1 MARATNKEK
10 TEALLASVP
19 AGVDGMV
26 GSGVSIVEV
35 ARMKAVLARTPRFA
49 RRAFSAQECTFCER
63 HALPEVPYALRFAAK
78 SAVLKA
84 LGIGYEDGVGVRD
97 VEVRLNAK
105 GRPVAAL
112 SGAVLARARGLGVVD
127 LPLSLSFTHTD
138 AVACALAI
146 TRSSQRAAE
155 ERVDQKAE
163 LARQFKEARALLD
176 EMGAPAEDAVDAP
189 EGASKVGN
197 APTEEAA
204 DATGAPAGET
214 PEEASGSA
222 GVSAPEV
229 GRHPVVS
236 VQ

>member
-49 RRAFSAQECTFCER
+49 RRAFSSQECTFCER

-84 LGIGYEDGVGVRD
+84 LGIGYEDGAGVRD

-112 SGAVLARARGLGVVD
+112 SGAALARARELGVVD

-146 TRSSQRAAE
+146 TRSSQRVAE

-176 EMGAPAEDAVDAP
+176 EMGEPAEDASDAP
-189 EGASKVGN
+189 A
-197 APTEEAA
+197 EEAT
-204 DATGAPAGET
+204 DASEG
-214 PEEASGSA
+214 ASGSA
-222 GVSAPEV
+222 DISESEC
-229 GRHPVVS
+229 GRSPAVTA
-236 VQ
+236 Q

>member
-10 TEALLASVP
+10 AEALLASVP

-35 ARMKAVLARTPRFA
+35 ARMKAVLARAPRFA

-63 HALPEVPYALRFAAK
+63 HAVPAVPYALRFAAK
-78 SAVLKA
+78 SAVLTA

-105 GRPVAAL
+105 GRPSAAL
-112 SGAVLARARGLGVVD
+112 SGAALRRARELGVVD

-176 EMGAPAEDAVDAP
+176 EMGAPAEGADGASDAALPGKAGAAPDAEHAAPSTAGVP
-189 EGASKVGN
+189 EGGIA
-197 APTEEAA
+197 
-204 DATGAPAGET
+204 
-214 PEEASGSA
+214 
-222 GVSAPEV
+222 
-229 GRHPVVS
+229 
-236 VQ
+236 

>member
-63 HALPEVPYALRFAAK
+63 HAVPAVPYALRFAAK

-105 GRPVAAL
+105 GRPSAAL
-112 SGAVLARARGLGVVD
+112 SGVALRRARELGVLD

-176 EMGAPAEDAVDAP
+176 EMGEPAEEASDAPAEEATDAS
-189 EGASKVGN
+189 EG
-197 APTEEAA
+197 T
-204 DATGAPAGET
+204 
-214 PEEASGSA
+214 SGSA
-222 GVSAPEV
+222 DISESEG
-229 GRHPVVS
+229 GRSPAVTA
-236 VQ
+236 Q